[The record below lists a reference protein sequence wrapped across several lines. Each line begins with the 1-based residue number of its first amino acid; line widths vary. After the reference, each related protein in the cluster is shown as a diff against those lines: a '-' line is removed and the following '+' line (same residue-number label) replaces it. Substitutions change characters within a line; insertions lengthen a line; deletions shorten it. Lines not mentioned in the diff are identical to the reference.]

1 LWRQLASDSPP
12 SAATLARLVAA
23 YGSGGDLRALTKAIL
38 LDPEFATSRSTTMP
52 VEWMIGMARTLKVSL
67 ASQDVV
73 YVTDG
78 ILTGLG
84 QRPFYPPDVS
94 GWRVAGWVST
104 GSIAA
109 QLWVATRLAELGD
122 LSVIEQEPR
131 SERIDAIGYLIG
143 VGAWSDRT
151 VDALKDYVDNPRKL
165 FAVAANTPEYLT
177 S

>member
-1 LWRQLASDSPP
+1 
-12 SAATLARLVAA
+12 
-23 YGSGGDLRALTKAIL
+23 
-38 LDPEFATSRSTTMP
+38 
-52 VEWMIGMARTLKVSL
+52 
-67 ASQDVV
+67 
-73 YVTDG
+73 
-78 ILTGLG
+78 
-84 QRPFYPPDVS
+84 
-94 GWRVAGWVST
+94 VAGWVST